1 MSRIPDW
8 ITHLDRFITETFVVD
23 FLLLTFMVKCLLISL
38 YCLAIFGV
46 LWLIKHIAKDR
57 LSVRANYYSWY
68 LLLLSFPL
76 SRLAIND
83 GMKLFFYDIFFR
95 SASFDITPES
105 VEMMMLITDI
115 LFSFRP
121 FLFIATLLW
130 LMVVAIKYV
139 RQVMTNIRLNRDI
152 NRQAQFHDKDGLK
165 QKAAAAFVLRADKIN
180 IVAAAFIHSPVSY
193 GIFRKTVLL
202 PTDYNERY
210 STKELY
216 LLLLHEMGHIK
227 NHDTVKL
234 QFIDILQCF
243 IWPLRFMKKYFVRDS
258 EILCDNR
265 VLGVEDECD
274 AYGELMLRECSTKH
288 VVRGLAFSDSFHTLK
303 SRIEAIYSHAPEVHR
318 IALLSVIVA
327 LTLCASAVSAAGHPA
342 SWLKETREDST
353 INYDES
359 RFEVSILYFDPEIG
373 SGIYGMPGYMTPSL
387 SSGEVVEESSTDSTE
402 VAQNAETLAMQ
413 STYQYSDGELIVD
426 KLTLYQYIMPY
437 IEDGYEIIDVTFTT
451 LQPRYVDTSRKS
463 LFSESAGAGSLGKR
477 LYSLPISELEQAT
490 QENRYASF
498 SCEETWEER
507 MYLFVAHWL

>member
-1 MSRIPDW
+1 MSRIPGW
-8 ITHLDRFITETFVVD
+8 ITHLDRFISETFAVD

-46 LWLIKHIAKDR
+46 LWLIKRIAKDR

-83 GMKLFFYDIFFR
+83 GFKLFFYDIFLG

-115 LFSFRP
+115 LFSLRP

-130 LMVVAIKYV
+130 LMVVAIKCV
-139 RQVMTNIRLNRDI
+139 RQVVTNIRLHRDI

-165 QKAAAAFVLRADKIN
+165 QKAAAAIGLRADRIK
-180 IVAAAFIHSPVSY
+180 IVAAAFVHSPVSY
-193 GIFRKTVLL
+193 GVFRKTVLL
-202 PTDYNERY
+202 PADYNERY

-227 NHDTVKL
+227 NHDTIKL
-234 QFIDILQCF
+234 QLIDILQCF

-265 VLGVEDECD
+265 VLGVVVENRD

-303 SRIEAIYSHAPEVHR
+303 SRIEAIYSHAPEPHR

-327 LTLCASAVSAAGHPA
+327 LTLCASAVYAAGHPA
-342 SWLKETREDST
+342 SWLKETREDGI

-359 RFEVSILYFDPEIG
+359 RFEVSILYLDPETG
-373 SGIYGMPGYMTPSL
+373 GGIYGTPGYMAPSP
-387 SSGEVVEESSTDSTE
+387 SSGEVVEESSTE
-402 VAQNAETLAMQ
+402 VEQNGETLAMQ

-426 KLTLYQYIMPY
+426 KLALYQCIAPY
-437 IEDGYEIIDVTFTT
+437 IEDGYDIIDVTFKT

-463 LFSESAGAGSLGKR
+463 LFSESAGAGSLGYR

-490 QENRYASF
+490 EDNRYASF
-498 SCEETWEER
+498 SCEETWEEQ